1 MKTRV
6 FFIISVLIVFASL
19 IFYVP
24 AFAADRGAIEELRAS
39 LENPMIVKVMTGN
52 KEKVAK
58 LANMG
63 LDIAEVKKDHAVVLI
78 TKSKL
83 NKLTQQGFSCTTIN
97 ADANSLL
104 TRFRAG
110 TALGAYHS
118 YEQVQKILKDAETN
132 YPEICRVE
140 VIGKSFEGRDILA
153 INITKKD
160 SGAAKKPAGLIMGL
174 HHSREWISVEVPLA
188 LVNELISKYDKD
200 ESIKKLVDGRDIW
213 IVPVVNPDGLIHSQ
227 TKSKMW
233 RKNRRLNSDKSY
245 GVDPN
250 RNYGYEWGDV
260 GSSDEMSDDTYHGTK
275 AFSEP
280 CTQAIKKLAEKHNF
294 VGDITF
300 HSYSELI
307 LYPFSYAYDA
317 FAKDDKLFAQ
327 LAGEMAKF
335 NKYTPQKSSDLY
347 PSMGD
352 TDDFMYGACGSLSFT
367 FELGR
372 TFIPSDAEVP
382 RICADNVKACIYL
395 LDKIGTVHASTHPDF
410 ASKTA
415 VATARYLYAAS
426 FPENRDNE
434 ARTTLVNLLN
444 PANDKFGKNLDEF
457 INETSNADQK
467 SKLVLVSVLKEVKNM
482 YMNSII
488 NASGNT
494 RAIIRSVEK
503 IQTEIQKAEAE

>member
-1 MKTRV
+1 MKSRV
-6 FFIISVLIVFASL
+6 FFIISVLIVSASL
-19 IFYVP
+19 IFYLP
-24 AFAADRGAIEELRAS
+24 SFAADRAAIEELRTS
-39 LENPMIVKVMTGN
+39 LENPMIVKVMTGDR
-52 KEKVAK
+52 EKTAK

-97 ADANSLL
+97 PDANSLL
-104 TRFRAG
+104 TRFKG
-110 TALGAYHS
+110 GKALGVYHS
-118 YEQVQKILKDAETN
+118 YEQVEKKLKDAEIN
-132 YPEICRVE
+132 YPDICRVE
-140 VIGKSFEGRDILA
+140 VIGKSFEGRNIYA
-153 INITKKD
+153 INITLKN
-160 SGAAKKPAGLIMGL
+160 GVKKPAGLIMGL
-174 HHSREWISVEVPLA
+174 HHSREWISVEVPMA
-188 LVNELISKYDKD
+188 LIKELTEKYSKD

-213 IVPVVNPDGLIHSQ
+213 IVPVVNPDGFIHSQ
-227 TKSKMW
+227 TKSRMW

-372 TFIPSDAEVP
+372 TFIPADAEVP
-382 RICADNVKACIYL
+382 KICDANVKACLYL

-426 FPENRDNE
+426 FPGNKDTSSKTALINI
-434 ARTTLVNLLN
+434 LN
-444 PANDKFGKNLDEF
+444 PANDGDGKNLDEF

-467 SKLVLVSVLKEVKNM
+467 SKLMLVSVLKEVKNM

-503 IQTEIQKAEAE
+503 IQAEIQKAEAE